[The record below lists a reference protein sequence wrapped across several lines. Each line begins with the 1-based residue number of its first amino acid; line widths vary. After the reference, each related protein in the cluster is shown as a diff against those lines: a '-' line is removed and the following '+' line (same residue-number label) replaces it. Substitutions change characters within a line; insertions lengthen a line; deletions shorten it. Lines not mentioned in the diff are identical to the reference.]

1 VSPPEAPV
9 RAGDAPSGG
18 APVYVASDIH
28 GHPEM
33 LSGLLRQA
41 ELLDA
46 RDRWSGGGATLW
58 LLGDYVDQG
67 PDGLGVI
74 DLAMRLQR
82 EAAAAGG
89 SVGAL
94 LGNHDVLLLG
104 TRRFGARTFPG
115 GQSFAAA
122 WEANGGQPGDLAGLG
137 DEQIA
142 WLAGLPSLA
151 RAGQRLLAHA
161 DATFYLEYGES
172 IAATNDAVRAI
183 LDGEDMDAW
192 GRLIVGFSDHRAFA
206 GPAGAARAGTLLG
219 RFGGTQIVHG
229 HTPISVHPDTIP
241 PCAPHDVTR
250 PLLYAGGR
258 CLDVDGGMY
267 LGGPGLLVP
276 LPLRTR

>member
-1 VSPPEAPV
+1 M
-9 RAGDAPSGG
+9 
-18 APVYVASDIH
+18 ASDIH

-33 LSGLLRQA
+33 LARLLRQA
-41 ELLDA
+41 GLLDA
-46 RDRWSGGGATLW
+46 RDHWSGSGATLW

-74 DLAMRLQR
+74 DMAMRLQR

-89 SVGAL
+89 SVWAL

-104 TRRFGARTFPG
+104 TRRFGARTFPD

-122 WEANGGQPGDLAGLG
+122 WEANGGQPADLAGLG
-137 DEQIA
+137 DEHVA

-151 RAGQRLLAHA
+151 RVDHRLLVHA
-161 DATFYLEYGES
+161 DATFYLEYGDS

-183 LDGEDMDAW
+183 LDGDDMDAW
-192 GRLIVGFSDHRAFA
+192 GRLIVGFSHHRAFA
-206 GPAGAARAGTLLG
+206 GPDGAARAETLLG
-219 RFGGTQIVHG
+219 RFGGKWVVHG
-229 HTPISVHPDTIP
+229 HTPISNHPDATP
-241 PCAPHDVTR
+241 RCAPQDVTR

-276 LPLRTR
+276 IP

>member
-1 VSPPEAPV
+1 MSPPEAPV
-9 RAGDAPSGG
+9 RAGDAPLGG

-28 GHPEM
+28 GHPEV
-33 LSGLLRQA
+33 LARLLRQA
-41 ELLDA
+41 GLLDA

-67 PDGLGVI
+67 PHGLGVI

-104 TRRFGARTFPG
+104 TRCFGARTFPD

-122 WEANGGQPGDLAGLG
+122 WEANGGQPADLAGLR
-137 DEQIA
+137 DEHVA
-142 WLAGLPSLA
+142 WLAGLPVLA
-151 RAGQRLLAHA
+151 QEGDRLLAHA
-161 DATFYLEYGES
+161 DATFYLEYGDS

-183 LDGEDMDAW
+183 LDGDDMDVW

-206 GPAGAARAGTLLG
+206 GPGGAARAETLLR
-219 RFGGTQIVHG
+219 RFGGKWLVHG
-229 HTPISVHPDTIP
+229 HTPISNHPDATP
-241 PCAPHDVTR
+241 RRAPQDVTR

-276 LPLRTR
+276 LP